1 MSKNK
6 CKNWKRS
13 GRIVRHHIKN
23 RCHGGKSTPSNLLKF
38 DSERERAFHFVF
50 GNKSF
55 EEVAELLLR
64 TCRSKGR
71 K

>member
-1 MSKNK
+1 MKK
-6 CKNWKRS
+6 WKRS
-13 GRIVRHHIKN
+13 GRMVKHHITN
-23 RCHGGKSTPSNLLKF
+23 RVNRGKSIPSNLLKF
-38 DSERERAFHFVF
+38 DSERERAFHFIF

>member
-1 MSKNK
+1 MKK
-6 CKNWKRS
+6 WKRS
-13 GRIVRHHIKN
+13 GRMVKHHITN

-38 DSERERAFHFVF
+38 DSERERAFHFIF

-64 TCRSKGR
+64 TCRNKGR

>member
-1 MSKNK
+1 MKK
-6 CKNWKRS
+6 WKRS
-13 GRIVRHHIKN
+13 GRMVKHHITN
-23 RCHGGKSTPSNLLKF
+23 RVNRGKSTPSNLLKF
-38 DSERERAFHFVF
+38 DSERERAFHFLF
-50 GNKSF
+50 KNLSF